1 MENNDKVIIDLYKSG
16 LSAKKIELKTGVSAS
31 QVRRILKR
39 NNINGRSNKTDL
51 KLEQIIIENYINGE
65 SSEIIANKFDING
78 STVCRILKRNGVK
91 IRPATENKRKYKI
104 VEDFFENIDTEE
116 KAYFLGFVFA
126 DGCISKRDSSLT
138 INLHKQD
145 IDIIHKLGKLI
156 YINGDYN
163 LTQDRDRYIKIG
175 FYSKKIKDDLAKYGC
190 VPAKTFIIRIPNI
203 NKNLMRHFLRG
214 VFDGDG
220 CLSINGDKSGSRVGL
235 TGCSL
240 FIQDIKDYIKKELK
254 IDTQLRLEKRSK
266 TEEVFDISYGS
277 RINVSKLLNYLYK
290 DASIYL
296 DRKYNKYLEII
307 KTMHCNSPDY
317 YGTKKYIKYNGNAL
331 TKNYIKSLSLME
343 LENVSS
349 FLFDYFRTYGFP
361 YPKYSEECLLKDF
374 ENLRRSNLSVK
385 NKEIFVSGNFCDSG
399 INIFKHFCEHYYE
412 VKSTKLPSMIEAFS
426 SDDLLMKVINNR
438 LGITYKECFSITGNM
453 IRQGMRN
460 SYTAFGASVFKP
472 SVAKFIY
479 DKFAPNNS
487 VVLDISAGFG
497 QRMLGASASNKVH
510 KYIGLD
516 PWQKTIDS
524 LNKMKD
530 FLELKNI
537 ELHNIGS
544 EKFCD
549 ENLKVDFCFSS
560 PPFFN
565 KEIYSSD
572 ESQAYFGR
580 TFDEFV
586 VQWWVPTVN
595 NVWRMLNKDG
605 LFVVNM
611 NKEMFE
617 KMMKTINNFKLIDTY
632 NIQYRRNNLG
642 KNSFDYFFILKRI

>member
-1 MENNDKVIIDLYKSG
+1 MRLVFQQEKQ
-16 LSAKKIELKTGVSAS
+16 KKKTGVSAS
-31 QVRRILKR
+31 QVCRILKR
-39 NNINGRSNKTDL
+39 NNITRRSNKTDE
-51 KLEQIIIENYINGE
+51 KLEQNIIELYINGE
-65 SSEIIANKFDING
+65 SSEKIAKNFGINS
-78 STVCRILKRNGVK
+78 STVCRILKRNNID

-116 KAYFLGFVFA
+116 KAYFLGFLYA
-126 DGCISKRDSSLT
+126 DG
-138 INLHKQD
+138 H
-145 IDIIHKLGKLI
+145 IHKRKNNFSLKLKHIDESILKKFAKLI
-156 YINGDYN
+156 YIDFCDENIKKYN
-163 LTQDRDRYIKIG
+163 KIYPMIDVYSIKMVSDLIRHG
-175 FYSKKIKDDLAKYGC
+175 CTPKKSLKIRLPYSS
-190 VPAKTFIIRIPNI
+190 VPNS
-203 NKNLMRHFLRG
+203 LMRHFLRG

-220 CLSINGDKSGSRVGL
+220 CLSINKNNSRYKVNLIGYY
-235 TGCSL
+235 L
-240 FIQDIKDYIKKELK
+240 FIKDVKEYLFNELN
-254 IDTQLRLEKRSK
+254 INTSLRQERRSK
-266 TEEVFDISYGS
+266 SKEVYDITYSA
-277 RINVSKLLNYLYK
+277 RQDVVKLVNFLYK
-290 DASIYL
+290 DSTIYL
-296 DRKYNKYLEII
+296 DRKYNTHLKMIQLI
-307 KTMHCNSPDY
+307 KNKSPIH
-317 YGTKKYIKYNGNAL
+317 YGTGNFIKYNGNKL
-331 TKNYIKSLSLME
+331 TKNHIESLSITE
-343 LENVSS
+343 REKIAN
-349 FLFDYFRTYGFP
+349 FLFDYFRTYDFP
-361 YPKYSEECLLKDF
+361 YPKYDEDLLIKNF
-374 ENLRRSNLSVK
+374 NSLKKSKLK
-385 NKEIFVSGNFCDSG
+385 YYNKEIILSGNN
-399 INIFKHFCEHYYE
+399 INAGTEIFKHFCEHYFD
-412 VKSTKLPSMIEAFS
+412 VRSSDMPSMIEAFNN
-426 SDDLLMKVINNR
+426 DDILKGTIKNI
-438 LGITYKECFSITGNM
+438 LGITYKECYGITGNM
-453 IRQGMRN
+453 LRRGMIR
-460 SYTAFGASVFKP
+460 SYTAFGASIFKP

-632 NIQYRRNNLG
+632 NIQYRRSNLG
-642 KNSFDYFFILKRI
+642 KNSFDYFFILKRA